1 MSKTLAELAHKM
13 REIDFCMLAT
23 RGPNGAIATRPMSNN
38 QDVEYDGDSYYF
50 TYENAHMVAEIQR
63 DPQVGLAFQG
73 STGLLGLRPFFAAV
87 EGHAELIRDK
97 GQFKEHWSSDLDQWF
112 RHGAD
117 TPGLVMIKVHA
128 DRIHYWD
135 GEKEGEIKLAQATA

>member
-23 RGPNGAIATRPMSNN
+23 RGPNGAIAARPMSNN

-73 STGLLGLRPFFAAV
+73 STGVLGLRPFFAAV

-135 GEKEGEIKLAQATA
+135 GEIEGEIKLAQAAA